1 MAQIGI
7 IGAGPAG
14 LAAAL
19 FASQKGHD
27 CTVFESASNPGGM
40 AASFVVAG
48 QRVDLG
54 SHRLH
59 PATEPHLLALIKQIM
74 GDDLQIR
81 ERNGRINLR
90 DRWVKFPLRA
100 ADLIRKLPTNVAFR
114 IAGET
119 LTKRFRNSIETNF
132 YESVQHRLG
141 PTVAEEFYGPFA
153 EKLYG
158 VKPHQLS
165 VEIAQRRIAA
175 TSGFDVI
182 RKIAKAT
189 RTSGRVFLYPRYGY
203 GSISERL
210 ADAANEAGT
219 QLCFNSPITKLQ
231 AEKDSVAITSAGRIF
246 EFEQV
251 WSTIPSPNL
260 LAITKPSPPS
270 ATIEAARS
278 LRNRAMVLVYLVIP
292 KPQYTPFDA
301 HYIPTT
307 ETIISRLS
315 EPKNYRDGPDP
326 SNQTVLCAEVPC
338 WNGDTIWNSSPGE
351 LGELVS
357 EDLRR
362 MGLPDPQ
369 HVHVELKFLPS
380 VYPVFE
386 HLTSEARTTT
396 QLAAQA
402 INRVVSFGRHGLG
415 VPDNLH
421 HVMRMSEHLVNSL
434 SSDGALDT
442 SKWDEALGSFTKHV
456 VED

>member
-19 FASQKGHD
+19 LASRKGHN
-27 CTVFESASNPGGM
+27 CTVFESAANPGGM

-59 PATEPHLLALIKQIM
+59 PATEPHLLELIKQIM

-90 DRWVKFPLRA
+90 ERWVKFPLRA
-100 ADLIRKLPTNVAFR
+100 TDLMRKLPTNVALR
-114 IAGET
+114 IGGET
-119 LTKRFRNSIETNF
+119 LTKRFRNSVETNF

-141 PTVAEEFYGPFA
+141 PTVAQEFYGPFA
-153 EKLYG
+153 KKLYG
-158 VKPHQLS
+158 VEPHQLT

-189 RTSGRVFLYPRYGY
+189 RSSGRVFLYPRDGY

-210 ADAANEAGT
+210 ADAAHDAGT
-219 QLCFNSPITKLQ
+219 ELCFNSPITKLQ
-231 AEKDSVAITSAGRIF
+231 AKNDSVAITSAGKIL

-260 LAITKPSPPS
+260 LAITEPSPPLK
-270 ATIEAARS
+270 TIEDARS

-292 KPQYTPFDA
+292 RPQYTPFDA

-315 EPKNYRDGPDP
+315 EPKNYRDGRDP
-326 SNQTVLCAEVPC
+326 SNQTVLCAELPC
-338 WNGDTIWNSSPGE
+338 WKGDMIWNASPGE
-351 LGELVS
+351 LGDLVS
-357 EDLRR
+357 EDLQK

-369 HVHVELKFLPS
+369 YIHVELKFLPS

-386 HLTSEARTTT
+386 HSTSQARTTT
-396 QLAAQA
+396 QLASQS

-421 HVMRMSEHLVNSL
+421 HVMRMGEHLVNSV
-434 SSDGALDT
+434 SSDGKLDS